1 MKSPK
6 TVFCNH
12 PFIIMSGNH
21 FGMILRALKLMR
33 EEAKILYSEPFIEY
47 PRIVL
52 RFYAHWGNGYEVFN
66 LQ

>member
-1 MKSPK
+1 
-6 TVFCNH
+6 
-12 PFIIMSGNH
+12 
-21 FGMILRALKLMR
+21 MILRALKLMR